1 MNPDDAVTLQVRNRL
16 TADTLRTSHDWG
28 VLGAEH
34 VAMLRPRQLDFNL
47 HGGRHYLALLDFYRG
62 DGETFADELPRSTLR
77 DVRGKLVFIPAGCR
91 LQGWS
96 QPAGTPI
103 AFTAAYLD
111 PRVCS
116 QLGTDQSQLS
126 PMLHVE
132 HPLLIQLMLQL
143 DRMLS
148 QPEMYSRMYAESFAV
163 VLMSEIM
170 ICQATELSRGRSPER
185 LPPLKGGLASWQHRA
200 VRDYIEENLP
210 QEISLIELAAIAR
223 LSPYHFCRAFKEAVG
238 EPPHRY
244 QMGRR
249 VERAKALLTDP
260 SLTITHIATAV
271 GYSSPSRFTT
281 LFRQVTDYAPRDYRK
296 KMV

>member
-16 TADTLRTSHDWG
+16 PAETLRLSHGWG
-28 VLGAEH
+28 VLEAEH
-34 VAMLRPRQLDFNL
+34 VAMLRPRRIEFNL
-47 HGGRHYLALLDFYRG
+47 HGSRHYLALLNFYREN
-62 DGETFADELPRSTLR
+62 GETFADELPCSTVR
-77 DVRGKLVFIPAGCR
+77 DIRGKLVFIPAGCR

-96 QPAGTPI
+96 QPGTTPI

-111 PRVCS
+111 PNLCS
-116 QLGTDQSQLS
+116 QLSTDRPQLS

-132 HPLLIQLMLQL
+132 HLLLTQLLLQL
-143 DRMLS
+143 NRVLA
-148 QPEMYSRMYAESFAV
+148 QPDMYSRVYVESLAV
-163 VLMSEIM
+163 VLLSEIM
-170 ICQATELSRGRSPER
+170 NCQAIDQSRGRPVER
-185 LPPLKGGLASWQHRA
+185 PQIKGGLASWQHRA

-210 QEISLIELAAIAR
+210 QDISLAELAAIAR
-223 LSPYHFCRAFKEAVG
+223 LSPYHFCRAFREAVG

-260 SLTITHIATAV
+260 TLPITHIAMAV

-281 LFRQVTDYAPRDYRK
+281 LFRQVTGHSPRDYRK
-296 KMV
+296 KMI